1 VVAELERRFAGWQV
15 GSAPEA
21 PHISD
26 APPLVSIQRRDI
38 PMPGKVQADLLWAVH
53 GLRRSAPDYYGA
65 MIANMILGQIGMG
78 GRLGEQVREEQ
89 GMAYYCY
96 SDFDADLGAGPWV
109 ASAGVSPENVERAIE
124 AILAEIELF
133 RDEGPTDEEI
143 DDARAYLTGSLVL
156 GLETSDGIAGSLLGI
171 ERYGLGPDY
180 IARYP
185 EIIAAVDREQVTSA
199 AQKYLSTEAYVL
211 AVAGP
216 I

>member
-1 VVAELERRFAGWQV
+1 
-15 GSAPEA
+15 
-21 PHISD
+21 
-26 APPLVSIQRRDI
+26 
-38 PMPGKVQADLLWAVH
+38 
-53 GLRRSAPDYYGA
+53 
-65 MIANMILGQIGMG
+65 
-78 GRLGEQVREEQ
+78 
-89 GMAYYCY
+89 
-96 SDFDADLGAGPWV
+96 V

-171 ERYGLGPDY
+171 ERHGLGPDY